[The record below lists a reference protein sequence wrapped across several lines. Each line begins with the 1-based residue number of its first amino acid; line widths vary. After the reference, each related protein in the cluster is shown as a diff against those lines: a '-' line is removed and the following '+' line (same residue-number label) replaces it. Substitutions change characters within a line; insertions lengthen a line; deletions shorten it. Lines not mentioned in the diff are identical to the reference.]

1 MLTSRISGKED
12 WRPFRCVV
20 EAEPGRARVTLHGEL
35 DLATAPD
42 LAQQLRELG
51 ESGVDHVLLD
61 LRELEFMDSTG
72 LRLVMSE
79 DAAARA
85 DGRTFEV
92 IRGGPAVQRIFD
104 LACMS
109 ERLTFVA
116 G

>member
-1 MLTSRISGKED
+1 VLTSSISGKED

-20 EAEPGRARVTLHGEL
+20 DVEPGRARVMPHGEL
-35 DLATAPD
+35 DLATVPD
-42 LAQQLRELG
+42 VAERLRELR
-51 ESGVDHVLLD
+51 ESGVDHVVLD
-61 LRELEFMDSTG
+61 LRELVFMDSTG

-92 IRGGPAVQRIFD
+92 VRGGPAVQRIFE
-104 LACMS
+104 LACMA

-116 G
+116 A